1 MQPSPIIGQVLYNPI
16 VNWTITLIMLLYGPA
31 LVIYLIFRLIGFQGY
46 MSLFRFIEGK
56 SVIYRLDPRV
66 KILLSIVI
74 TTVAAITIWW
84 ISAIMFIAVMALY
97 SLLSN
102 IREKLR
108 IAVPLILASF
118 IGTAWT
124 ESMFAPYSY
133 LQVIF
138 HHVTFLYVLPRSL
151 AIFGVTQG
159 SGSFYV
165 PYLGYVNNPVGITW
179 EGIIYGLQITF
190 RAVAAIAS
198 GLLLIFSTPPSDIL
212 RSLEKSGLPIE
223 LGFTLLLAV
232 SSVPKVLENSM
243 VVLNSLKARGVD
255 FRPRSRNP
263 ITFIRESLF
272 IIRVVIMA
280 LIGIVTLTLRDA
292 RQIAIAA
299 DLRAFRAFRKRT
311 YYKDIRMT
319 RMDYVILAFLI
330 ALLIAGIY
338 ISGLPG
344 MGAVPYN
351 P

>member
-1 MQPSPIIGQVLYNPI
+1 MLLSQVLYNPVI
-16 VNWTITLIMLLYGPA
+16 NWIITLVILFYGPV
-31 LVIYLIFRLIGFQGY
+31 LVVYLIFKLIGFQGY

-56 SVIYRLDPRV
+56 SIIYRMDPPRT
-66 KILLSIVI
+66 KILLSIIV

-97 SLLSN
+97 ALLSN
-102 IREKLR
+102 VKEKLR
-108 IAVPLILASF
+108 VALPLILASF

-124 ESMFAPYSY
+124 ESIFAPYSY
-133 LQVIF
+133 LQIIF
-138 HHVTFLYVLPRSL
+138 HHVTFLYVFPQSL
-151 AIFGVTQG
+151 AVLGITQG
-159 SGSFYV
+159 GSGTFYV
-165 PYLGYVNNPVGITW
+165 PYLGYVNNPVGLTW

-255 FRPRSRNP
+255 FRPRSKNP
-263 ITFIRESLF
+263 IRFIAESLF
-272 IIRVVIMA
+272 IIRVVVMA
-280 LIGIVTLTLRDA
+280 LVSIVILTLRDA

-299 DLRAFRAFRKRT
+299 DIRAFRAYRRRT
-311 YYKDIRMT
+311 YYRDIRMSRT
-319 RMDYVILAFLI
+319 DYIAVALLI
-330 ALLIAGIY
+330 ALLVAGIY

>member
-1 MQPSPIIGQVLYNPI
+1 MLLSQLLYNPA
-16 VNWTITLIMLLYGPA
+16 VNWIITLVILLYGPI
-31 LVIYLIFRLIGFQGY
+31 LVVYLIFRLIGFQGY

-56 SVIYRLDPRV
+56 SIIYRMDPRT
-66 KILLSIVI
+66 KILLSIII

-97 SLLSN
+97 ALLSN

-108 IAVPLILASF
+108 VALPLILASF

-124 ESMFAPYSY
+124 ESIFAPYSY
-133 LQVIF
+133 LHIIF
-138 HHVTFLYVLPRSL
+138 HHVTFLYVFPQSL
-151 AIFGVTQG
+151 SVLGITQG
-159 SGSFYV
+159 TGTFYV
-165 PYLGYVNNPVGITW
+165 PYLGYVNNPVGLTW

-243 VVLNSLKARGVD
+243 VVLNSLRARGID

-263 ITFIRESLF
+263 VAFIGESLF
-272 IIRVVIMA
+272 IIKIVIMA
-280 LIGIVTLTLRDA
+280 LVGIVILTLRDA

-299 DLRAFRAFRKRT
+299 DIRAFRAYRRRT
-311 YYKDIRMT
+311 YYKDIRMN
-319 RMDYVILAFLI
+319 RIDYIVL
-330 ALLIAGIY
+330 ALLIVLLITGIY

>member
-124 ESMFAPYSY
+124 ESMFTPYSY

>member
-1 MQPSPIIGQVLYNPI
+1 MLLSQILYNPAI
-16 VNWTITLIMLLYGPA
+16 NWVITLVILFYGPV
-31 LVIYLIFRLIGFQGY
+31 LVVYLIFKLIGFQGY

-56 SVIYRLDPRV
+56 SIIYRMDPRT
-66 KILLSIVI
+66 KILLSIIV

-84 ISAIMFIAVMALY
+84 ISAIMFVAVMALY
-97 SLLSN
+97 ALLSN
-102 IREKLR
+102 IKEKLR
-108 IAVPLILASF
+108 VALPLILASF

-124 ESMFAPYSY
+124 ESIFAPYSY

-138 HHVTFLYVLPRSL
+138 HHVTFLYVFPQSL
-151 AIFGVTQG
+151 AVLGITQG
-159 SGSFYV
+159 SGTFYV
-165 PYLGYVNNPVGITW
+165 PYLGYVSNPVGLTW

-243 VVLNSLKARGVD
+243 VVLNSLRARGVE

-263 ITFIRESLF
+263 IRLIAESLF
-272 IIRVVIMA
+272 IIRVIVMA
-280 LIGIVTLTLRDA
+280 LVSIVILTLRDA

-299 DLRAFRAFRKRT
+299 DIRAFRAYRRRT
-311 YYKDIRMT
+311 YYRDIRLG
-319 RMDYVILAFLI
+319 RIDYIAIALLI
-330 ALLIAGIY
+330 VLLIAGIY

>member
-1 MQPSPIIGQVLYNPI
+1 MLLSQILYNPVI
-16 VNWTITLIMLLYGPA
+16 NWVITLVILLYGPI
-31 LVIYLIFRLIGFQGY
+31 LVIYLIFKLIGFQGY

-56 SVIYRLDPRV
+56 SIIYRMDPRT
-66 KILLSIVI
+66 KILLSIIV

-84 ISAIMFIAVMALY
+84 ISAIMFIAIMALY
-97 SLLSN
+97 ALLSN
-102 IREKLR
+102 IKEKLKV
-108 IAVPLILASF
+108 ALPLIMASF

-124 ESMFAPYSY
+124 ESIFAPYSY
-133 LQVIF
+133 LQIIF
-138 HHVTFLYVLPRSL
+138 HHVTFLYVFPQSL
-151 AIFGVTQG
+151 SALGITQG
-159 SGSFYV
+159 SGVFYV
-165 PYLGYVNNPVGITW
+165 PYLGYVHNPVGLSW

-212 RSLEKSGLPIE
+212 RSLEKSKLPIE

-243 VVLNSLKARGVD
+243 IVINSLKARGVD

-263 ITFIRESLF
+263 VKFIVESIF
-272 IIRVVIMA
+272 IIRVVVMA
-280 LIGIVTLTLRDA
+280 LVSIVILTLRDA

-299 DLRAFRAFRKRT
+299 DIRAFRAYRRRT
-311 YYKDIRMT
+311 YYKDIRMS
-319 RMDYVILAFLI
+319 RIDYIALALLV

>member
-1 MQPSPIIGQVLYNPI
+1 MLLSQILYNPAI
-16 VNWTITLIMLLYGPA
+16 NWVITLVILFYGPV
-31 LVIYLIFRLIGFQGY
+31 LVVYLIFKLIGFQGY

-56 SVIYRLDPRV
+56 SIIYRMDPRT
-66 KILLSIVI
+66 KILLSIVV

-84 ISAIMFIAVMALY
+84 ISAIMFVVVMALY
-97 SLLSN
+97 ALLSN
-102 IREKLR
+102 IKEKLR
-108 IAVPLILASF
+108 VALPLILASF

-124 ESMFAPYSY
+124 ESIFAPYSY
-133 LQVIF
+133 LQIIF
-138 HHVTFLYVLPRSL
+138 HHVTFLYVFPQSL
-151 AIFGVTQG
+151 AVLGITQG
-159 SGSFYV
+159 NGVFYV
-165 PYLGYVNNPVGITW
+165 PYLGYVRNPVGLTW

-243 VVLNSLKARGVD
+243 VVLNSLRARGVE

-263 ITFIRESLF
+263 IRFIAESLF
-272 IIRVVIMA
+272 IIRIIVMA
-280 LIGIVTLTLRDA
+280 LVSIVILTLRDA

-299 DLRAFRAFRKRT
+299 DMRAFRAYRRRT
-311 YYKDIRMT
+311 YYRDIRLG
-319 RMDYVILAFLI
+319 RIDYIAIALLM